1 MAVPTVGIRMA
12 DMLTTPVTS
21 ILLPNIS
28 YTPSAEFF
36 ETEVC
41 ISNGF
46 DLLNFLDIQGSN
58 NLSSNNQEHGKKF
71 GLTDSEKEEII
82 RVLWKIESSFT
93 GSSSI
98 EDRDM
103 FMVAINNAVAMTKKY
118 FSKMTPN
125 DREEIFDKITGIKN
139 ICSHRMKLRIA
150 QTEAQIISIRNEIES
165 KSTRFANIC
174 SRSLKICQM
183 IFSIFGFF
191 FLKLSTEPSDYE
203 TTTFYNITSMLGF
216 ALSACFLMIS
226 IPSNINELDPTVCSI
241 DTIFCI
247 LWTILTCISTSL
259 LLWHMEVKKNGPSI
273 AVIFGFIAMGCYVGN
288 ALVLIRTCYKR

>member
-46 DLLNFLDIQGSN
+46 DSLNFLDTRRST
-58 NLSSNNQEHGKKF
+58 LSSNNHVPLNKL
-71 GLTDSEKEEII
+71 GLTDLEKEEII
-82 RVLWKIESSFT
+82 RALWKIESSFT
-93 GSSSI
+93 GSSSV

-103 FMVAINNAVAMTKKY
+103 FMAAVNNAVTISKTY
-118 FSKMTPN
+118 FSKMTDS
-125 DREEIFDKITGIKN
+125 DREEIFEKIIGIKN

-165 KSTRFANIC
+165 QSTRFANTF

-216 ALSACFLMIS
+216 AISACFLMIS
-226 IPSNINELDPTVCSI
+226 IPSNINELDPTVCSF
-241 DTIFCI
+241 DAIFCI
-247 LWTILTCISTSL
+247 IWTILMCTSTSL

-273 AVIFGFIAMGCYVGN
+273 AVIFGFVAMGCYAGN

>member
-46 DLLNFLDIQGSN
+46 DSLNFLDTRRST
-58 NLSSNNQEHGKKF
+58 LSSNNHVPLNKL
-71 GLTDSEKEEII
+71 GLTDLEKEEII
-82 RVLWKIESSFT
+82 RALWKIESSFT
-93 GSSSI
+93 GSSSV

-103 FMVAINNAVAMTKKY
+103 FMAAVNNAVTISKTY
-118 FSKMTPN
+118 FSKMTDS
-125 DREEIFDKITGIKN
+125 DREEIFEKIIGIKN

-165 KSTRFANIC
+165 QSTRFANTF

-183 IFSIFGFF
+183 VFGIY
-191 FLKLSTEPSDYE
+191 FLIYAE
-203 TTTFYNITSMLGF
+203 
-216 ALSACFLMIS
+216 
-226 IPSNINELDPTVCSI
+226 
-241 DTIFCI
+241 
-247 LWTILTCISTSL
+247 
-259 LLWHMEVKKNGPSI
+259 
-273 AVIFGFIAMGCYVGN
+273 
-288 ALVLIRTCYKR
+288 

>member
-46 DLLNFLDIQGSN
+46 DLLNFLDIRGSY
-58 NLSSNNQEHGKKF
+58 NLSSNNQEHVKNF
-71 GLTDSEKEEII
+71 GLTDLEKEEII
-82 RVLWKIESSFT
+82 RALWKIESSFT
-93 GSSSI
+93 GSSSV

-165 KSTRFANIC
+165 QSTRFANIC
-174 SRSLKICQM
+174 SRTLKICQM
-183 IFSIFGFF
+183 VIKILLIITIIILINYFCSLEGF
-191 FLKLSTEPSDYE
+191 
-203 TTTFYNITSMLGF
+203 
-216 ALSACFLMIS
+216 
-226 IPSNINELDPTVCSI
+226 
-241 DTIFCI
+241 
-247 LWTILTCISTSL
+247 
-259 LLWHMEVKKNGPSI
+259 
-273 AVIFGFIAMGCYVGN
+273 
-288 ALVLIRTCYKR
+288 

>member
-1 MAVPTVGIRMA
+1 MFVVKRAKMAVPTVGIRMA

-21 ILLPNIS
+21 ILLPNMS

-46 DLLNFLDIQGSN
+46 DSLNFLDVRRSTVPSRNVIDVTSN
-58 NLSSNNQEHGKKF
+58 KV
-71 GLTDSEKEEII
+71 GLTELEKEEII
-82 RVLWKIESSFT
+82 RALWKIESSFT

-103 FMVAINNAVAMTKKY
+103 FMAAVKNAVTITQSY
-118 FSKMTPN
+118 FPKMTDS
-125 DREEIFDKITGIKN
+125 DREEIFEKIIGIKN

-165 KSTRFANIC
+165 QSSRFANTC

-183 IFSIFGFF
+183 VIPQ
-191 FLKLSTEPSDYE
+191 FLS
-203 TTTFYNITSMLGF
+203 
-216 ALSACFLMIS
+216 
-226 IPSNINELDPTVCSI
+226 
-241 DTIFCI
+241 
-247 LWTILTCISTSL
+247 
-259 LLWHMEVKKNGPSI
+259 
-273 AVIFGFIAMGCYVGN
+273 
-288 ALVLIRTCYKR
+288 

>member
-1 MAVPTVGIRMA
+1 MA

-46 DLLNFLDIQGSN
+46 DLLNFLDIRGSY
-58 NLSSNNQEHGKKF
+58 NLSSNNQEHVKNF
-71 GLTDSEKEEII
+71 GLTDLEKEEII
-82 RVLWKIESSFT
+82 RALWKIESSFT
-93 GSSSI
+93 GSSSV

-165 KSTRFANIC
+165 QSTRFANIC
-174 SRSLKICQM
+174 SRTLKICQM

-241 DTIFCI
+241 DTVFCI

-273 AVIFGFIAMGCYVGN
+273 AVIFGFVAMGCYVGN

>member
-46 DLLNFLDIQGSN
+46 DSLNFLDTRRST
-58 NLSSNNQEHGKKF
+58 LSSNNHVPLNKL
-71 GLTDSEKEEII
+71 GLTDLEKEEII
-82 RVLWKIESSFT
+82 RALWKIESSFT
-93 GSSSI
+93 GSSSV

-103 FMVAINNAVAMTKKY
+103 FMAAVNNAVTISKTY
-118 FSKMTPN
+118 FSKMTDS
-125 DREEIFDKITGIKN
+125 DREEIFEKIIGIKN

-165 KSTRFANIC
+165 QSTRFANTF

-216 ALSACFLMIS
+216 AISACFLMIS
-226 IPSNINELDPTVCSI
+226 IPSNINELDPT
-241 DTIFCI
+241 DAIFCI
-247 LWTILTCISTSL
+247 IWTILMCTSTSL

-273 AVIFGFIAMGCYVGN
+273 AVIFGFVAMGCYAGN